1 MSASLWMDPLF
12 YCYALAFAAALFMML
27 YSIKRYLSL
36 KNSDIFEEEQ
46 PAGDT
51 LPGGDDEDVPA
62 EQPELTLHEHA
73 SAAEVP
79 QEAPAA
85 VPESGEQP
93 NRAETFVRGIY
104 QGISGLDAR
113 LRAIEARLS
122 PHAGRPGGDFAV
134 KFLEDILQDYDS
146 LDKAKIRARIEYLL
160 SDLKK

>member
-36 KNSDIFEEEQ
+36 KNSD
-46 PAGDT
+46 
-51 LPGGDDEDVPA
+51 
-62 EQPELTLHEHA
+62 TLHEHA